1 LVHPEFFHTEQEAD
15 FMATFE
21 TMTINMGPQHPST
34 HGVLRLVLELDGEV
48 VVKATPHIGFLH
60 RGVEKLSEH
69 RTYHQVL
76 PLTDRLDYLAPMHN
90 NLGYVL
96 AVEKLF
102 GLTDAIPE
110 RAQVVRV
117 MMAEL
122 TRLKSHLVWLA
133 CHALDIGAMTVFIYC
148 FRERE
153 HIMDFYEKL
162 SGARMTSNYFRVG
175 GLSADLPDGIEQ
187 EIRKFIDEMPYHI
200 DTYEG
205 LLTGNKI
212 WQKRIM
218 GVGMISAEDAI
229 DLGVTGPS
237 LRGSGVNW
245 DLRRDQPYSGY
256 ENYDFEVAVGEGCD
270 TWSRYHVRLKE
281 MRESCKIVR
290 QALDKLKPGPVL
302 ADAPKVCLPPKK
314 DVVNTIEGLIHHFKI
329 ISEGPKPE
337 VGEVY
342 VGVENPKGEVGFYIV
357 SDGSPRPY
365 RMKIRP
371 ASFINLQALPKMC
384 EGSLIADVVAVIGT
398 LDIVLGEIDR

>member
-1 LVHPEFFHTEQEAD
+1 
-15 FMATFE
+15 MANLE
-21 TMTINMGPQHPST
+21 IMTINMGPQHPST
-34 HGVLRLVLELDGEV
+34 HGVLQLVLELDGEIV
-48 VVKATPHIGFLH
+48 RKATPHIGFLH
-60 RGVEKLSEH
+60 RGVEKLAEH

-96 AVEKLF
+96 AVEKLL
-102 GLTDAIPE
+102 GITDAIPE

-117 MMAEL
+117 LLAEL
-122 TRLKSHLVWLA
+122 TRIKSHLVWLA

-153 HIMDFYEKL
+153 HIMNIYEKV

-175 GLSADLPDGIEQ
+175 GLSADLPAGLEQ
-187 EIRKFIDEMPYHI
+187 DIRTFVNDMPGHI
-200 DTYEG
+200 KTYEG

-212 WQKRIM
+212 WQKRIQ
-218 GVGMISAEDAI
+218 GVGVISAEDAI

-237 LRGSGVNW
+237 LRGSGVDW

-256 ENYDFEVAVGEGCD
+256 ENYDFNVIVEDGCD
-270 TWSRYHVRLKE
+270 TWARYHARLKE
-281 MRESCKIVR
+281 MHESCKIIH
-290 QALDKLKPGPVL
+290 QALDKLKPGPIL
-302 ADAPKVCLPPKK
+302 ADAPKIVLPPKQ

-329 ISEGPKPE
+329 ITEGFKPE

-342 VGVENPKGEVGFYIV
+342 VGVENPKGEVGFYLV

-384 EGSLIADVVAVIGT
+384 EGSMIADVVAVIGT

>member
-1 LVHPEFFHTEQEAD
+1 
-15 FMATFE
+15 MATSE

-34 HGVLRLVLELDGEV
+34 HGVLRLVLELDGEI
-48 VVKATPHIGFLH
+48 VVKATPHVGFLH
-60 RGVEKLSEH
+60 RGIEKLSEH

-96 AVEKLF
+96 AVEKLL

-117 MMAEL
+117 LLAEL

-153 HIMDFYEKL
+153 HIMGFYEKL

-187 EIRKFIDEMPYHI
+187 EIRQFANDMPGHI
-200 DTYEG
+200 ETYEG

-212 WQKRIM
+212 WQKRIQ

-237 LRGSGVNW
+237 LRGSGVDW
-245 DLRRDQPYSGY
+245 DLRRDEPYSGY
-256 ENYDFEVAVGEGCD
+256 ENYDFEVAVADGCD
-270 TWSRYHVRLKE
+270 TWARYHVRLKE
-281 MRESCKIVR
+281 MRESCKIIH
-290 QALDKLKPGPVL
+290 QALDKLKPGPIL
-302 ADAPKVCLPPKK
+302 ADAPKVCLPPKQ

-329 ISEGPKPE
+329 ITEGFKPE
-337 VGEVY
+337 PGEVY
-342 VGVENPKGEVGFYIV
+342 VGVENPKGEVGFYLV

-371 ASFINLQALPKMC
+371 ASFINLQALPKMV

>member
-1 LVHPEFFHTEQEAD
+1 
-15 FMATFE
+15 MAMTE

-34 HGVLRLVLELDGEV
+34 HGVLQLVLELDGET

-60 RGVEKLSEH
+60 RGIEKLSEH
-69 RTYHQVL
+69 RTYHQII

-90 NLGYVL
+90 NLGYCL
-96 AVEKLF
+96 AVEKLA
-102 GLTDAIPE
+102 GITEQVPE
-110 RAQVVRV
+110 RAQVIRV
-117 MMAEL
+117 IMAEL

-153 HIMDFYEKL
+153 RVMNFYEKL
-162 SGARMTSNYFRVG
+162 SGARMTSNYLRVG
-175 GLSADLPDGIEQ
+175 GLMADLPDGIEK
-187 EIRKFIDEMPYHI
+187 EIREFIDEMPTHI

-218 GVGMISAEDAI
+218 DVGVISAEDAI

-237 LRGSGVNW
+237 LRGSGVDW

-256 ENYDFEVAVGEGCD
+256 ENYDFQVAVEKGCD
-270 TWSRYHVRLKE
+270 TWARYKVRLTE

-290 QALDKLKPGPVL
+290 QALDRLKPGPVL
-302 ADAPKVCLPPKK
+302 ADVPKICLPPKK
-314 DVVNTIEGLIHHFKI
+314 NVVNTIEGLIHHFKI
-329 ISEGPKPE
+329 ISEGFKTEP
-337 VGEVY
+337 GEVY
-342 VGVENPKGEVGFYIV
+342 MGVENPKGEVGFYLV
-357 SDGSPRPY
+357 SDGSAKPY
-365 RMKIRP
+365 RMRIRP
-371 ASFINLQALPKMC
+371 ASFINLQALPKMV
-384 EGSLIADVVAVIGT
+384 EGSMVADVVAVIGT

>member
-1 LVHPEFFHTEQEAD
+1 
-15 FMATFE
+15 MATSE

-34 HGVLRLVLELDGEV
+34 HGVLRLVLELDGEI
-48 VVKATPHIGFLH
+48 VVKATPHVGFLH
-60 RGVEKLSEH
+60 RGIEKLSEH

-96 AVEKLF
+96 AVEKLL

-117 MMAEL
+117 LLAEL

-153 HIMDFYEKL
+153 HIMGFYEKL

-187 EIRKFIDEMPYHI
+187 EIRQFANDMPGHI
-200 DTYEG
+200 ETYEG

-212 WQKRIM
+212 WQKRIQ

-237 LRGSGVNW
+237 LRGSGVDW
-245 DLRRDQPYSGY
+245 DLRRDEPYSGY
-256 ENYDFEVAVGEGCD
+256 ENYDFEVAVADGCD
-270 TWSRYHVRLKE
+270 TWARYHVRLKE
-281 MRESCKIVR
+281 MRESCKIIH
-290 QALDKLKPGPVL
+290 QALDKLKPGPIL

-329 ISEGPKPE
+329 ITEGFKPE
-337 VGEVY
+337 PGEVY
-342 VGVENPKGEVGFYIV
+342 VGVENPKGEVGFYLV

-371 ASFINLQALPKMC
+371 ASFINLQALPKMV

>member
-1 LVHPEFFHTEQEAD
+1 
-15 FMATFE
+15 MANLE
-21 TMTINMGPQHPST
+21 IMTINMGPQHPST
-34 HGVLRLVLELDGEV
+34 HGVLQLVLELDGEIV
-48 VVKATPHIGFLH
+48 RKATPHIGFLH
-60 RGVEKLSEH
+60 RGVEKLAEH

-96 AVEKLF
+96 AVEKLL
-102 GLTDAIPE
+102 GITDAIPE

-117 MMAEL
+117 LLAEL
-122 TRLKSHLVWLA
+122 TRIKSHLVWLA

-153 HIMDFYEKL
+153 HIMNIYEKI

-175 GLSADLPDGIEQ
+175 GLSADLPAGLEQ
-187 EIRKFIDEMPYHI
+187 EIRTFVNDMPGHI
-200 DTYEG
+200 KTYEG

-212 WQKRIM
+212 WQKRIQ
-218 GVGMISAEDAI
+218 GVGVISAEDAI

-237 LRGSGVNW
+237 LRGSGVDW

-256 ENYDFEVAVGEGCD
+256 ENYDFKVIVEDGCD
-270 TWSRYHVRLKE
+270 TWARYHARLKE
-281 MRESCKIVR
+281 MHESCKIIH
-290 QALDKLKPGPVL
+290 QALDKLKPGPIL
-302 ADAPKVCLPPKK
+302 ADAPKIVLPPKQ

-329 ISEGPKPE
+329 ITEGFKPE

-342 VGVENPKGEVGFYIV
+342 VGVENPKGEVGFYLV

-384 EGSLIADVVAVIGT
+384 EGSMIADVVAVIGT